1 MRARSGAVTPR
12 PSVRAPRRVAM
23 PRLLDETLAGGLHLV
38 AVRRPSVPMVEVRL
52 CVPLGAGLVRHAAGP
67 LVLTGAVTAG
77 TTHHDRASLADAFER
92 LGGALDAALDDDVV
106 SLHAFGLAT
115 KLPTLLDLVNDVLT
129 GATYPADEVRAER
142 DRTADEVV
150 MDLSRPEVQAGEAF
164 RARLYG
170 DHPYATPTPRPD
182 ALRRVGAASLR
193 TIHPRIFNPRGA
205 HLIVVGDV
213 GTARVERLVS
223 ERLGPWLAGASRAA
237 APLAPLPPIT
247 PGGIELHDRPGAPQS
262 NVLVGGAA
270 PRRTDPQWPA
280 TALATLVVGG
290 MFTSRLVENL
300 RERHGYTYSPHSDVY
315 HGRPGSTVI
324 VTAEVGSAVT
334 AASLVELRYEL
345 GRAAALGVNEEEL
358 EGARRYAIGSYL
370 IRTSTQRGLA
380 ATLAAYATSDAPASL
395 VFDYPARVAR
405 TTLDEVNAA
414 ARHHLGPGS
423 MATVVVGDADLVGP
437 SLRALDEVAT
447 PSS

>member
-1 MRARSGAVTPR
+1 
-12 PSVRAPRRVAM
+12 
-23 PRLLDETLAGGLHLV
+23 
-38 AVRRPSVPMVEVRL
+38 
-52 CVPLGAGLVRHAAGP
+52 
-67 LVLTGAVTAG
+67 
-77 TTHHDRASLADAFER
+77 
-92 LGGALDAALDDDVV
+92 
-106 SLHAFGLAT
+106 
-115 KLPTLLDLVNDVLT
+115 TLLDLVNDVLT

-213 GTARVERLVS
+213 ATARVERLVS

-280 TALATLVVGG
+280 TALANLVVGG

-315 HGRPGSTVI
+315 
-324 VTAEVGSAVT
+324 
-334 AASLVELRYEL
+334 
-345 GRAAALGVNEEEL
+345 
-358 EGARRYAIGSYL
+358 
-370 IRTSTQRGLA
+370 
-380 ATLAAYATSDAPASL
+380 
-395 VFDYPARVAR
+395 
-405 TTLDEVNAA
+405 
-414 ARHHLGPGS
+414 
-423 MATVVVGDADLVGP
+423 
-437 SLRALDEVAT
+437 
-447 PSS
+447 